1 MVVKTKVP
9 IFSYVRGRNISLN
22 TRGDVLAQRK
32 DDGKQLYLV
41 KFSGFGWPVQVER
54 SQVEVICNDGE
65 IL

>member
-9 IFSYVRGRNISLN
+9 IFSNARGRNISLN
-22 TRGDVLAQRK
+22 TRGDVLAQK
-32 DDGKQLYLV
+32 QEDGRQLYLI
-41 KFSGFGWPVQVER
+41 KFSGFGWPIQVER